1 MRGRGASSAQ
11 DVRAEAHP
19 LASRPYARAV
29 THYATDLAGIR
40 AALARIAPHIHRTP
54 VLTSRTM
61 DARASEDGVARQ
73 LFFKCENLQR
83 IGAFKVRGAMNAV
96 LKLSDEVARRG
107 VVTHSSGNHAQAL
120 ALAASL
126 RGIPAHIVMPTNA
139 PEVKREAVRGYGGLV
154 VPCEPT
160 QKSREETAAR
170 IAAET
175 GATLVP
181 PYDHADVI
189 EGQGTIALE
198 LFEEVPDLDAVI
210 VPLGG
215 GGMTSGIAI
224 AYRELSPTTRVIGAE
239 PALAADAYESKQ
251 RGEIV
256 AQKAPLTVADGLRTS
271 LGALTY
277 PVVRDL
283 VSEIVLVDEDA
294 IIACTKL
301 VFERMKLVIE
311 PSAGVS
317 VAVALGRGQSRLA
330 PSLRKVGVILCGG
343 NVDLD
348 ALPWLKKA

>member
-1 MRGRGASSAQ
+1 M
-11 DVRAEAHP
+11 
-19 LASRPYARAV
+19 
-29 THYATDLAGIR
+29 TTYATDLAGIR

-61 DARASEDGVARQ
+61 DERASADGVSRRV
-73 LFFKCENLQR
+73 FFKCENLQR

-96 LKLSDEVARRG
+96 LKLTDEVASRG

-120 ALAASL
+120 ALAARL

-139 PEVKREAVRGYGGLV
+139 PEVKREAVRGYGGIV
-154 VPCEPT
+154 VPCEAT
-160 QKSREETAAR
+160 QKSREETASR
-170 IAAET
+170 IARET
-175 GATLVP
+175 GATLIP

-198 LFEEVPDLDAVI
+198 LFEEHPDLDAVI

-215 GGMTSGIAI
+215 GGMISGITL
-224 AYRELSPTTRVIGAE
+224 AYRELAPRARVIGAE
-239 PALAADAYESKQ
+239 PALASDAFESKA
-251 RGEIV
+251 GGAIV
-256 AQKAPLTVADGLRTS
+256 AQKTPLTVADGLRTS
-271 LGALTY
+271 LGALTF

-283 VSEIVLVDEDA
+283 VSSIVLVDEA
-294 IIACTKL
+294 PIIAATRL

-317 VAVALGRGQSRLA
+317 VAVALGMGQTPLPRDVTRL
-330 PSLRKVGVILCGG
+330 GVILCGG

-348 ALPWLKKA
+348 ALPWLGRPG

>member
-1 MRGRGASSAQ
+1 M
-11 DVRAEAHP
+11 
-19 LASRPYARAV
+19 
-29 THYATDLAGIR
+29 TTYATDLAGIR
-40 AALARIAPHIHRTP
+40 AAHERIAPHVHRTP

-61 DARASEDGVARQ
+61 DTWASSDGVARS

-83 IGAFKVRGAMNAV
+83 IGAFKIRGAMNAV
-96 LKLSDEVARRG
+96 LKLTDEAAARG

-120 ALAASL
+120 ALAARI

-139 PEVKREAVRGYGGLV
+139 PEVKREAVRGYGGRV

-189 EGQGTIALE
+189 EGQGTLALE
-198 LFEEVPDLDAVI
+198 LFDEVPDLDAVI

-215 GGMTSGIAI
+215 GGMISGVAL
-224 AYRELSPTTRVIGAE
+224 AYRELAPETQVIGAE
-239 PALAADAYESKQ
+239 PALAADAYESK
-251 RGEIV
+251 RSGAIV
-256 AQKAPLTVADGLRTS
+256 AQKPPVTVADGLRTS
-271 LGALTY
+271 LGALTF

-283 VSEIVLVDEDA
+283 VSEIVLVDEEP
-294 IIACTKL
+294 IVACTKL

-317 VAVALGRGQSRLA
+317 VAVALGRGQSRLSA
-330 PSLRKVGVILCGG
+330 SLRRIGVVLCGG

-348 ALPWLKKA
+348 ALPWLKRA

>member
-1 MRGRGASSAQ
+1 MTA
-11 DVRAEAHP
+11 
-19 LASRPYARAV
+19 
-29 THYATDLAGIR
+29 YATDLAGIR
-40 AALARIAPHIHRTP
+40 AALARIAPHVHRTP

-61 DARASEDGVARQ
+61 DARASGDGVERH

-83 IGAFKVRGAMNAV
+83 IGAFKIRGAMNAV
-96 LKLSDEVARRG
+96 LRLPDEVAARG

-139 PEVKREAVRGYGGLV
+139 PEVKREAVRGYGGRV

-160 QKSREETAAR
+160 QASREATAR
-170 IAAET
+170 GIAEET
-175 GATLVP
+175 GATLIP
-181 PYDHADVI
+181 PYDHPDVI

-198 LFEEVPDLDAVI
+198 LFEEHPELDAVI

-215 GGMTSGIAI
+215 GGMISGIAL
-224 AYRELSPTTRVIGAE
+224 AYRELCPRTRIIGAE
-239 PALAADAYESKQ
+239 PALAADAFESKAS
-251 RGEIV
+251 GAIV
-256 AQKAPLTVADGLRTS
+256 AQKAPVTVADGLRTS
-271 LGALTY
+271 LGALTF

-283 VSEIVLVDEDA
+283 VSTIVLVDEA
-294 IIACTKL
+294 PIIAATRL

-317 VAVALGRGQSRLA
+317 VAVALGMGQTPLG
-330 PSLRKVGVILCGG
+330 PELRNVGVILCGG

-348 ALPWLKKA
+348 ALPWLKKG

>member
-1 MRGRGASSAQ
+1 M
-11 DVRAEAHP
+11 
-19 LASRPYARAV
+19 
-29 THYATDLAGIR
+29 TYATDLAGIR
-40 AALARIAPHIHRTP
+40 AALARIAPHVHRTP

-61 DARASEDGVARQ
+61 DARASEDGVARR

-83 IGAFKVRGAMNAV
+83 VGAFKVRGAMNAV
-96 LKLSDEVARRG
+96 LKLPDEVAARG

-139 PEVKREAVRGYGGLV
+139 PEVKREAVRGYGGRV

-160 QKSREETAAR
+160 QASRETTARR
-170 IAAET
+170 IADET
-175 GATLVP
+175 GATLIP
-181 PYDHADVI
+181 PYDHPDVI

-198 LFEEVPDLDAVI
+198 LFEEHPDLDAVI

-215 GGMTSGIAI
+215 GGMISGIAL
-224 AYRELSPTTRVIGAE
+224 AYRELAPRTQVIGAE
-239 PALAADAYESKQ
+239 PALAADAFESKA
-251 RGEIV
+251 GGAIV
-256 AQKAPLTVADGLRTS
+256 AQKPPVTVADGLRTS
-271 LGALTY
+271 LGALTF

-283 VSEIVLVDEDA
+283 VASIVLVDEDEIVA
-294 IIACTKL
+294 ATRL

-317 VAVALGRGQSRLA
+317 VAAALGRGQTRLDPA
-330 PSLRKVGVILCGG
+330 LTKVGVVLCGG

-348 ALPWLKKA
+348 ALPWQPRR

>member
-1 MRGRGASSAQ
+1 MTA
-11 DVRAEAHP
+11 
-19 LASRPYARAV
+19 
-29 THYATDLAGIR
+29 YATDLAGIR
-40 AALARIAPHIHRTP
+40 AALARIAPHVHRTP

-61 DARASEDGVARQ
+61 DALASEDGVARR

-96 LKLSDEVARRG
+96 LKLPDEVARRG

-139 PEVKREAVRGYGGLV
+139 PEVKREAVRGYGGIV

-160 QKSREETAAR
+160 QASREATAGR

-175 GATLVP
+175 GATLIP
-181 PYDHADVI
+181 PYDHPDVI

-198 LFEEVPDLDAVI
+198 LFEEHPELDAVV

-215 GGMTSGIAI
+215 GGMISGIAL
-224 AYRELSPTTRVIGAE
+224 AYRELAPRVQVIGAE
-239 PALAADAYESKQ
+239 PALAADAFESKEA
-251 RGEIV
+251 GAIV
-256 AQKAPLTVADGLRTS
+256 AQKPPVTVADGLRTS
-271 LGALTY
+271 LGALTF

-283 VSEIVLVDEDA
+283 VAQIVLVEEDA
-294 IIACTKL
+294 IVRATKL

-317 VAVALGRGQSRLA
+317 VAVATGRGRTALPA
-330 PSLRKVGVILCGG
+330 DARNVGVILCGG

-348 ALPWLKKA
+348 ALPWLASP

>member
-1 MRGRGASSAQ
+1 
-11 DVRAEAHP
+11 
-19 LASRPYARAV
+19 V

-126 RGIPAHIVMPTNA
+126 RGI

>member
-1 MRGRGASSAQ
+1 MTA
-11 DVRAEAHP
+11 
-19 LASRPYARAV
+19 
-29 THYATDLAGIR
+29 YATDLAGIR
-40 AALARIAPHIHRTP
+40 AALARIAPHVHRTP

-61 DARASEDGVARQ
+61 DALASEDGVARR

-96 LKLSDEVARRG
+96 LKLPDEIARRG

-160 QKSREETAAR
+160 QASREATAAR

-175 GATLVP
+175 GATLIP
-181 PYDHADVI
+181 PYDHPDVI

-198 LFEEVPDLDAVI
+198 LFEQHPELDAVV

-215 GGMTSGIAI
+215 GGMISGIAL
-224 AYRELSPTTRVIGAE
+224 AYRELAPGVRVIGAE
-239 PALAADAYESKQ
+239 PALAGDAFESKAA
-251 RGEIV
+251 GAIV
-256 AQKAPLTVADGLRTS
+256 AQKPPVTVADGLRTS
-271 LGALTY
+271 LGALTF

-283 VSEIVLVDEDA
+283 VAQIVLVEEDA
-294 IIACTKL
+294 IVRATKL

-317 VAVALGRGQSRLA
+317 VAVATGRGQGPLPAGARN
-330 PSLRKVGVILCGG
+330 VGVILCGG

-348 ALPWLKKA
+348 ALPWLAKR

>member
-1 MRGRGASSAQ
+1 
-11 DVRAEAHP
+11 
-19 LASRPYARAV
+19 
-29 THYATDLAGIR
+29 
-40 AALARIAPHIHRTP
+40 
-54 VLTSRTM
+54 
-61 DARASEDGVARQ
+61 
-73 LFFKCENLQR
+73 
-83 IGAFKVRGAMNAV
+83 
-96 LKLSDEVARRG
+96 
-107 VVTHSSGNHAQAL
+107 
-120 ALAASL
+120 
-126 RGIPAHIVMPTNA
+126 MPTNA

-224 AYRELSPTTRVIGAE
+224 AYRELSTTTKVIGAE
-239 PALAADAYESKQ
+239 PALAADADESK
-251 RGEIV
+251 RTGAIV
-256 AQKAPLTVADGLRTS
+256 GQKAPLTVADGLRTS
-271 LGALTY
+271 LGALTF

-283 VSEIVLVDEDA
+283 VTEIVLVEEDA

-317 VAVALGRGQSRLA
+317 VAVALGRGLSRLS
-330 PSLRKVGVILCGG
+330 PSLRKVGVVLCGG

>member
-1 MRGRGASSAQ
+1 
-11 DVRAEAHP
+11 
-19 LASRPYARAV
+19 V
-29 THYATDLAGIR
+29 TTYATDLAGIR
-40 AALARIAPHIHRTP
+40 AAHARIAPHIHRTP

-61 DARASEDGVARQ
+61 DERASADGVARRV
-73 LFFKCENLQR
+73 FFKCENLQR
-83 IGAFKVRGAMNAV
+83 IGAFKIRGAMNAV
-96 LKLSDEVARRG
+96 LKLTDEAAARG

-120 ALAASL
+120 ALAARL

-139 PEVKREAVRGYGGLV
+139 PEVKRQAVRGYGGLV

-160 QKSREETAAR
+160 QASREETALR
-170 IAAET
+170 IARDT
-175 GATLVP
+175 GATLIP

-198 LFEEVPDLDAVI
+198 LFEEHPELDAVI

-215 GGMTSGIAI
+215 GGMISGITL
-224 AYRELSPTTRVIGAE
+224 AYRELAPATRVIGAE
-239 PALAADAYESKQ
+239 PALASDAFESKT
-251 RGEIV
+251 RGAIV

-271 LGALTY
+271 LGALTF

-283 VSEIVLVDEDA
+283 VSSIVLVDEEP
-294 IIACTKL
+294 IIAATRL

-317 VAVALGRGQSRLA
+317 VAVALGQGQTPLPREVT
-330 PSLRKVGVILCGG
+330 RVGVILCGG

-348 ALPWLKKA
+348 RLPWMESRG

>member
-1 MRGRGASSAQ
+1 MT
-11 DVRAEAHP
+11 D
-19 LASRPYARAV
+19 
-29 THYATDLAGIR
+29 YATNLAGIR
-40 AALARIAPHIHRTP
+40 AALDRIAPHVHRTP

-61 DARASEDGVARQ
+61 DERASDDGIART

-83 IGAFKVRGAMNAV
+83 IGAFKIRGAMNAV
-96 LKLSDEVARRG
+96 LKLSDETAERG

-120 ALAASL
+120 ALAARI
-126 RGIPAHIVMPTNA
+126 RGITAHIVMPTNA
-139 PEVKREAVRGYGGLV
+139 PEVKRKAVRGYGGIV

-160 QKSREETAAR
+160 QKSREETASR

-181 PYDHADVI
+181 PYDDADVI
-189 EGQGTIALE
+189 EGQGTIAIE
-198 LFEEVPDLDAVI
+198 LFEQVPDLDAVI

-224 AYRELSPTTRVIGAE
+224 AYRELAPRVKVIGAE
-239 PALAADAYESKQ
+239 PALASDAFESRQ
-251 RGEIV
+251 SGAIV
-256 AQKAPLTVADGLRTS
+256 GQKAALTIADGLRTS
-271 LGALTY
+271 LGALTF

-283 VSEIVLVDEDA
+283 VSDVVLVDEDA
-294 IIACTKL
+294 IVQCTKL

-317 VAVALGRGQSRLA
+317 VAVAIGRGQATLPREVK
-330 PSLRKVGVILCGG
+330 RVGVILCGG

-348 ALPWLKKA
+348 ALPWIARSA